1 MALYVTMLTR
11 PAFAA
16 LSKRRRVRV
25 LKRVFLGLGADEPGV
40 LRLDDESEDSTGSVL
55 RMGWA
60 RWLHRASLTG
70 TLKRLR
76 PAQFADV
83 LFCLMSSAGMRVVVG
98 EDSHDV
104 VTTGLAYVTLV
115 ACEDPEGAPPTGHA
129 MFVEVRSPAVV
140 LRLYSLFNLKIRS
153 HFCRHKDHGHCRKHG
168 CDAGTA

>member
-25 LKRVFLGLGADEPGV
+25 LKRVFLGLGDDEPAV
-40 LRLDDESEDSTGSVL
+40 LRLDDESDDSTGSVL

-129 MFVEVRSPAVV
+129 TFVEVSLRSPAVV
-140 LRLYSLFNLKIRS
+140 LRLCSLF
-153 HFCRHKDHGHCRKHG
+153 
-168 CDAGTA
+168 